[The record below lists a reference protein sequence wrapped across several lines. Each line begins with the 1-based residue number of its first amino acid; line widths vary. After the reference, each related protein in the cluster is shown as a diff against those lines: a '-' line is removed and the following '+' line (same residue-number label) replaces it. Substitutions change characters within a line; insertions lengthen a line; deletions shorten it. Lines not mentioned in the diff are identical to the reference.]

1 LLVIFSGAC
10 MSFKSVLAC
19 AAGVASLLSAPVLA
33 QETHIIKPAYPD
45 SFNFTT
51 TMVSDDIEEGMGEKQ
66 TKHIALGADATVTR
80 KGDGFKAIYRISS
93 FDMQSAGPD
102 GKPQFTAMQMKL
114 VEGMIK
120 GIGVAEVTMD
130 KDMRPISVDNI
141 ETIKA
146 TVNALADMSKGED
159 ANELKI
165 FQLMVKD
172 MTPQSAA
179 ELISK
184 GQKSAS
190 YFNRPLEMNKLVEL
204 PSETV
209 EVMGAVL
216 RTNSTM
222 TLTGWEEGKT
232 ARLRFV
238 MKPRDEDLKVFVS
251 GILKAMVDQM
261 PEKDEGTTKEMMG
274 RMADHMEMTMIETCD
289 VDVSLVNSIDTRATC
304 DDAMKMKMDL
314 KFIFPKDV
322 LEKQP
327 DTAANMPVITLT
339 ETSKKVVET
348 MMTK

>member
-1 LLVIFSGAC
+1 
-10 MSFKSVLAC
+10 MSFKSVFAC
-19 AAGVASLLSAPVLA
+19 AAGVAALVSAPALA
-33 QETHIIKPAYPD
+33 QETHIIKPVFPENF
-45 SFNFTT
+45 SFTT
-51 TMVSDDIEEGMGEKQ
+51 SMVSDDVEEGMGEKE

-80 KGDGFKAIYRISS
+80 KGDGFKATYRISS
-93 FDMQSAGPD
+93 FDMQTAGPD
-102 GKPQFTAMQMKL
+102 GKPKFTPMQMKL

-130 KDMRPISVDNI
+130 KDLRPVSVDNI

-146 TVNALADMSKGED
+146 TINALADMGKGED
-159 ANELKI
+159 ATEMKI

-184 GQKSAS
+184 GQKSSS
-190 YFNRPLEMNKLVEL
+190 YFNRPLELNKLVEL

-209 EVMGAVL
+209 EMMGTVL
-216 RTNSTM
+216 RTNMTM
-222 TLTGWEEGKT
+222 TLTGWEEGKA

-238 MKPRDEDLKVFVS
+238 MKPRDEDLRVFVS

-261 PEKDEGTTKEMMG
+261 PEKDEGTTKEIMG
-274 RMADHMEMTMIETCD
+274 RMADHMEMTMVETCD

-304 DDAMKMKMDL
+304 DDAMKMTMDL
-314 KFIFPKDV
+314 KFIFPQDV

-327 DTAANMPVITLT
+327 DAAANMPVITLT

-348 MMTK
+348 KLTK